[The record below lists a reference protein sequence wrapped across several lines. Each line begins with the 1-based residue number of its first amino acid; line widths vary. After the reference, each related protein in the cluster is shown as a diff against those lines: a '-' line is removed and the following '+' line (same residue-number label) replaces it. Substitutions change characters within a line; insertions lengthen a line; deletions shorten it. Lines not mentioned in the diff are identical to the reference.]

1 MTADWYL
8 LLAMLG
14 PVAGLCLLV
23 AAVPFLVYSFC
34 ARNPRRGRAA
44 SKVGFVLNVLAVLVS
59 AVLWKQLLSGYYR
72 YDAPVDYA
80 DPDFVV
86 YEVIA
91 ALEALAL
98 LTSLLSAV
106 RQRAHRSS

>member
-8 LLAMLG
+8 LLAVLG
-14 PVAGLCLLV
+14 PPVGFLLLLI
-23 AAVPFLVYSFC
+23 AVPFVIYSFC
-34 ARNPRRGRAA
+34 ARNPRRGRVA
-44 SKVGFVLNVLAVLVS
+44 SRVGLALSVPAVLVS

-72 YDAPVDYA
+72 YDAPVDYG

-98 LTSLLSAV
+98 LTSLLSAA
-106 RQRAHRSS
+106 RQRALRSS